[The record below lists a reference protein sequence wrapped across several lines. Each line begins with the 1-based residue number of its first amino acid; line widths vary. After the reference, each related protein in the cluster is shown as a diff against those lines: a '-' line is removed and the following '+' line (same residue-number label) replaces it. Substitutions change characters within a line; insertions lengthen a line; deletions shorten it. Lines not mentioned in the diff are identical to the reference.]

1 MGFAGQRAGT
11 QAGSKGVLRTGVS
24 VFPSQLV
31 GRHTSCPCRRPSM
44 GFHPL
49 SPGSQKMGEY
59 LVTSVLCLE
68 LFLQSSR
75 LTKNSRTLI
84 CPLWTSDT

>member
-1 MGFAGQRAGT
+1 
-11 QAGSKGVLRTGVS
+11 
-24 VFPSQLV
+24 
-31 GRHTSCPCRRPSM
+31 M

-68 LFLQSSR
+68 LFLESSR
-75 LTKNSRTLI
+75 LTKNSRTLL
-84 CPLWTSDT
+84 CPLWTSGTQGPTLSEWERCLRAGPA